1 MKNLIIIAVA
11 ASILFS
17 CNGTTD
23 SKTELQTELLQAQ
36 HETELLKL
44 QSELDLQRAKQATI
58 DSMQLSQNG
67 NSIAHNGVN
76 GDSHFTEQV
85 DDNGSAT
92 SSPNAYRTTP
102 TTQTTPVAVQ
112 KKKGMSNPAKGAII
126 GAGVGAVTGAVVSK
140 KKVQGAVIGAVIG
153 AGAGAGTGVII
164 DKRKQKKAA
173 TPWYSFSSL

>member
-1 MKNLIIIAVA
+1 MKNLIVIAVA

-44 QSELDLQRAKQATI
+44 QSELDLERAKQATI
-58 DSMQLSQNG
+58 DSMQLLQSG
-67 NSIAHNGVN
+67 NSITHNGVS
-76 GDSHFTEQV
+76 GDSRVTQQV
-85 DDNGSAT
+85 DDNRTA
-92 SSPNAYRTTP
+92 SSSTNAYRTTP
-102 TTQTTPVAVQ
+102 NTTPVAVQ
-112 KKKGMSNPAKGAII
+112 KKKGMSTPAKGAII

-173 TPWYSFSSL
+173 SPWYSFSSL